1 MCAWSRIFI
10 QYVRYAH
17 GKEHLSRSSLTFQQ
31 KYQCYLSKRAC
42 ADGVDCNI
50 IRTSWGRSLEHHT
63 SPLSVTRALRL
74 PPKKEADKSVTAWH
88 KAPGMMSTVRE
99 QRAEERKKTEVYW
112 RAIKYDA
119 KAYAHV
125 SIVTPGTAPMLRCCM
140 WINGGLHW
148 LHYGWNTGR
157 NWAALSW
164 VVAIAMAAQTHTF
177 MGLLLLKHIVLSA
190 ATYTPMHACVCKC
203 ISARARTC
211 TPALAGA
218 FLHMCTHTCAH
229 ARVHM
234 HTRT

>member
-1 MCAWSRIFI
+1 MCASMM
-10 QYVRYAH
+10 
-17 GKEHLSRSSLTFQQ
+17 KS
-31 KYQCYLSKRAC
+31 
-42 ADGVDCNI
+42 
-50 IRTSWGRSLEHHT
+50 
-63 SPLSVTRALRL
+63 LSVHG
-74 PPKKEADKSVTAWH
+74 VH
-88 KAPGMMSTVRE
+88 
-99 QRAEERKKTEVYW
+99 
-112 RAIKYDA
+112 
-119 KAYAHV
+119 AHV

-234 HTRT
+234 HTRTGAHVYRRTHAKTACKDT